1 MIAAPYPANDTM
13 TQPNWLIR
21 RVAVIGLLLAVTL
34 AVFTAALLAQPSLQ
48 KKARDL
54 MFAAQR
60 PFATYDD
67 KMRLQM
73 GVTYDYLLFVRAHTP
88 ESAVILVAP
97 PDYTL
102 PHLGSISI
110 ARYFLYPRDAVQQN
124 QADRATHAMLV
135 PGWAPNINLA
145 IPVTRSWGLVDLT
158 TGQVTWMDAGLE
170 SP

>member
-1 MIAAPYPANDTM
+1 MM
-13 TQPNWLIR
+13 TQHKWLIR

-34 AVFTAALLAQPSLQ
+34 AVFTTALLVQPSLQ

-73 GVTYDYLLFVRAHTP
+73 GIAYDYMLFVRAHMP
-88 ESAVILVAP
+88 ESGVILVAP
-97 PDYTL
+97 PTYPL

-110 ARYFLYPRDAVQQN
+110 ARYFLYPRGAVQQN
-124 QADRATHAMLV
+124 QASRATHAMLV
-135 PGWAPNINLA
+135 PGWTPDTSLT
-145 IPVTRSWGLVDLT
+145 IPITRSWGLVDLT
-158 TGQVTWMDAGLE
+158 TGQVTWMDARPE

>member
-1 MIAAPYPANDTM
+1 M
-13 TQPNWLIR
+13 TQRNWLIR

-34 AVFTAALLAQPSLQ
+34 AVFTAALLVQPSLQ

-73 GVTYDYLLFVRAHTP
+73 GITYDYLVFVRAHTP
-88 ESAVILVAP
+88 ESAVVLVPFA
-97 PDYTL
+97 DYPL
-102 PHLGSISI
+102 PHLGNLSVV
-110 ARYFLYPRDAVQQN
+110 RYFIYPRDAVQQN
-124 QADRATHAMLV
+124 QASRATHAMLL
-135 PGWAPNINLA
+135 PGWTPDISLT

-158 TGQVTWMDAGLE
+158 TGQVTWMDAELE